1 MIELLFRLG
10 FALMCGCGAAAAAM
24 WVLIILPEWLGRR
37 RAAAK
42 KAAEAAAGVE
52 G

>member
-10 FALMCGCGAAAAAM
+10 FALACGVGAAVAVLWA
-24 WVLIILPEWLGRR
+24 LIILPEWLRLR

-42 KAAEAAAGVE
+42 KAAEAE
-52 G
+52 GAEG

>member
-24 WVLIILPEWLGRR
+24 WTILILPEWLGKR

-42 KAAEAAAGVE
+42 KAAEVAAGAE
-52 G
+52 P